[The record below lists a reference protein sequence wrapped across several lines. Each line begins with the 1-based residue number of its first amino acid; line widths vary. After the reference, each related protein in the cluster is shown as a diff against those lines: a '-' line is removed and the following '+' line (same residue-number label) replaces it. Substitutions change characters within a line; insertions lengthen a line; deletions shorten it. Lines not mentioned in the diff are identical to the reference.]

1 MTQLEQIDH
10 ADSRAPE
17 PDMGDM
23 QYMTFALSGI
33 FDLMMW
39 IDKGYIGD
47 RISKPDLENTRHE
60 LAIAGQLIV
69 ADFKRRF

>member
-1 MTQLEQIDH
+1 MSTRSEGRSP
-10 ADSRAPE
+10 A

-23 QYMTFALSGI
+23 QYMTYALSSI

-39 IDKGYIGD
+39 IDKGYLGD
-47 RISKPDLENTRHE
+47 RIPKPDLETARHE

-69 ADFKRRF
+69 EDFKRRF

>member
-1 MTQLEQIDH
+1 
-10 ADSRAPE
+10 
-17 PDMGDM
+17 MGDR
-23 QYMTFALSGI
+23 QYMTYALSGI

-47 RISKPDLENTRHE
+47 AIPNRDLESTRHA

-69 ADFKRRF
+69 EDFKRRF